1 MNVSILLL
9 TLILHRAAA
18 VSAEAAHLIRVT
30 SAVAALGLNLKS
42 DFPNNK
48 KRKVKKKMKKLIIL
62 VLSLALLIGS
72 AVAVSAAVAE
82 DESYEIVGMNIAHGD
97 KTYVILAV
105 DAPVADAEAGEIEV
119 NYVFD
124 GETYAATYWPEF
136 GGYTVGDVTY
146 PVFYI
151 SGISSKD
158 YGETILVEAHRKGAD
173 VTPDYVDASV
183 AKYLYRML
191 YREGKVN
198 ATEGHDKSL
207 KELYESQIIYGAKAQ
222 QALWNDKAENAEN
235 QRALL
240 TDRCYV
246 YVANGGTIAGAK
258 EAILDAAGN
267 VTITPDGTVAGIVGW
282 NVTSYDL
289 AGNKTETVVMG
300 DTVAISANSVLTPY
314 VDLAYITF
322 EDMALGTE
330 YVVNDKF
337 YAAEGGGYVIVNNK
351 GPATIVTDS
360 DGDKAITQTP
370 GSYYWFYAGNR
381 NTDTYNVSTIE
392 FDVDFRDVTL
402 NGENIGW
409 AEQLQIRTKG
419 ASEVQQFNVEFR
431 YYGESYGY
439 VFRIVDKVDNTKST
453 TQIKTGLG
461 TESMLEKF
469 TLKVE
474 YMWSTGAIRVS
485 VDGNVVYNGMISAA
499 DGPINRNYY
508 INNTGNVVVLDNI
521 KSINDYV
528 DPTGFATAE

>member
-1 MNVSILLL
+1 
-9 TLILHRAAA
+9 
-18 VSAEAAHLIRVT
+18 
-30 SAVAALGLNLKS
+30 
-42 DFPNNK
+42 
-48 KRKVKKKMKKLIIL
+48 MKKLIIL

-72 AVAVSAAVAE
+72 AIAVSAAVSE
-82 DESYEIVGMNIAHGD
+82 DDRYEIVGMNIAHGD

-151 SGISSKD
+151 SGIAPKD
-158 YGETILVEAHRKGAD
+158 YGETILVEAHKKGAD

-222 QALWNDKAENAEN
+222 KALWNDKAENAEN

-246 YVANGGTIAGAK
+246 YVANGGTVAGAK
-258 EAILDAAGN
+258 ETILDAAGN

-300 DTVAISANSVLTPY
+300 NTVAISANSVITPY
-314 VDLAYITF
+314 VDLAYINF
-322 EDMALGTE
+322 ENYEVGTE

-337 YAAEGGGYVIVNNK
+337 YAAEGGGYIIVNNK

-360 DGDKAITQTP
+360 DGDKAITQTK
-370 GSYYWFYAGNR
+370 GTYYWFYWGNR
-381 NTDTYNVSTIE
+381 DGDAKNVSVLE
-392 FDVDFRDVTL
+392 YDVDFREL
-402 NGENIGW
+402 SFQSNNGLGA
-409 AEQLQIRTKG
+409 AESLQFRVGTG
-419 ASEVQQFNVEFR
+419 GTQQFTVEVR
-431 YYGESYGY
+431 YYDEDYGY
-439 VFRIVDKVDNTKST
+439 TVKVIDNIAVTSSA
-453 TQIKTGLG
+453 QIKTGLG
-461 TESMLEKF
+461 LDGNILEKF
-469 TLKVE
+469 KVKVE
-474 YMWSTGAIRVS
+474 YMWATGALRVS
-485 VDGNVVYNGMISAA
+485 VNGNVLYNDIISASET
-499 DGPINRNYY
+499 PIYRNYY
-508 INNTGNVVVLDNI
+508 VSNNASVYLDNI
-521 KSINDYV
+521 KFVNEYV